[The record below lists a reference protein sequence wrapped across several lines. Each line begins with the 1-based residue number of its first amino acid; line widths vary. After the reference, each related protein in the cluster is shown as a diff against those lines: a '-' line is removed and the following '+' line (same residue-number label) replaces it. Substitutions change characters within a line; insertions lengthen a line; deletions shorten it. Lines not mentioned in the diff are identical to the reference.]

1 MNARFSTTSVK
12 RRRQELAGATCTLP
26 LLAALTLAPTSNS
39 EAREFRALNEIRA
52 AALIPED
59 ADTVQQLIP
68 VDQALVDKAVEQI
81 MSQWSTPAM
90 QEYLSK
96 DFYDANRLED
106 VIDTLVPGDAEVRI
120 LGVSGV
126 QTLQQYRE
134 ESATGVPV
142 RVSRVSVT
150 VRTQLEYNDPENGL
164 VRLPGTTE
172 YILKFREE
180 LQGGDS

>member
-1 MNARFSTTSVK
+1 MKHLPIREVLQ
-12 RRRQELAGATCTLP
+12 RRYSGRATGLALGGALAL
-26 LLAALTLAPTSNS
+26 LLATHVS
-39 EAREFRALNEIRA
+39 AREFRTLNEIQA
-52 AALIPED
+52 AALVPD
-59 ADTVQQLIP
+59 SAAAVQKLIP
-68 VDQALVDKAVEQI
+68 VNQALVDQAVEQI

-90 QEYLSK
+90 QEYLGK

-106 VIDTLVPGDAEVRI
+106 VIDTLVPRDAEIRI

-126 QTLQQYRE
+126 QTLQQYVE

-172 YILKFREE
+172 YILKFREA
-180 LQGGDS
+180 LAGGES